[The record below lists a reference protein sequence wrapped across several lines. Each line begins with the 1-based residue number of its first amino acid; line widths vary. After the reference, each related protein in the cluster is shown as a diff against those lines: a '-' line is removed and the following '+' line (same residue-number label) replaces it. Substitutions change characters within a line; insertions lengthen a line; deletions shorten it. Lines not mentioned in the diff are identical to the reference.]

1 MKISSV
7 VRNWFWAVA
16 IAAAAIIYFA
26 PEAPSAKSALNAADD
41 WVVPRPAPV
50 PNLPLQAAILSAS
63 NLWGGQF
70 APAAP
75 DTTYNTW
82 RLTGVASTNGVKQV
96 LVLQGPDR
104 LLTLKPG
111 DALPDGTKIAE
122 VRNTGIC
129 VYIEGKKRFLPLPE
143 QAVPVVW

>member
-1 MKISSV
+1 MNLAAV

-16 IAAAAIIYFA
+16 ITGLVIVYFA
-26 PEAPSAKSALNAADD
+26 PEAAKIKFEAPAAVE
-41 WVVPRPAPV
+41 WVLPRAAPT
-50 PNLPLQAAILSAS
+50 PNLALQAQILATS

-70 APAAP
+70 APATP

-82 RLTGVASTNGVKQV
+82 RLTGVTNVNGVKQV

-111 DALPDGTKIAE
+111 DNLPDGTKIAE
-122 VRNTGIC
+122 VRITGIC

-143 QAVPVVW
+143 QAIPVVW